1 MKITACIRC
10 LTAEGPNEQH
20 GTNKLLPEP
29 AEKYRRGQKREERP
43 AHDISANLPETLM
56 LESILSER
64 CVYHQE
70 GPWVAPNMSMSRMT
84 SQRQPGKLILFP

>member
-1 MKITACIRC
+1 MSDME
-10 LTAEGPNEQH
+10 LTSCYQSQLKNTGGAKRG
-20 GTNKLLPEP
+20 
-29 AEKYRRGQKREERP
+29 RRDQP
-43 AHDISANLPETLM
+43 MTCPANLPETLM

-84 SQRQPGKLILFP
+84 SQRQPGKLILFL